1 MTQLLYLP
9 TAEVGA
15 IATVIPEIAEPELGE
30 PRCPN
35 GHDSAISPRC
45 PALMFV
51 ACHHYSTEA
60 TWNEY
65 CITCGARHAPFRIYW
80 HSYRM
85 NEREVQQPKRYCG
98 YCGARMISG
107 RASR

>member
-9 TAEVGA
+9 TAEEAGT
-15 IATVIPEIAEPELGE
+15 IATAIPATTDPELAE

-35 GHDSAISPRC
+35 GHDSAIPPRC
-45 PALMFV
+45 PTLMFV
-51 ACHHYSTEA
+51 TCWHYSTQA

-65 CITCGARHAPFRIYW
+65 CFTCGVRHAPFRIYW
-80 HSYRM
+80 YSYRM
-85 NEREVQQPKRYCG
+85 GEQVQLPKNYCG
-98 YCGARMISG
+98 YCGAKMSSS